1 MGGGKLRSLFLK
13 IFLSFWLAMVLVS
26 ATLIAS
32 VVTTQSQFKAMRTE
46 QFDRTVMPL
55 MAARAADILDDHGMG
70 ALADFLTSLQTTLHW
85 QAYLFDDEGKEILS
99 QPTPPEVDAMAM
111 SALQTVG
118 TKIQVSH
125 DTNFSATRTT
135 GSTGT
140 HYVLIVGTH
149 VESMADVLRAPIQV
163 QIVRAAAVV
172 FIAGFV
178 CFWLTR
184 YITAPI
190 LHLRAA
196 THRLAMGNLSA
207 RVGAEAGNRNDEL
220 AELSRDFDHMA
231 EQIESLI
238 SSQRRLL
245 ADISHELRSPL
256 ARLTVALGLTR
267 LHANAEA
274 TSGLDR
280 IELEAGRLNTLIGS
294 LLQLARL
301 ESGSEQ
307 LEGEPVL
314 LEQVVAEVAADADF
328 EAQSRKRH
336 VRVVQTDACTI
347 PGNKGLLR
355 SAIEN
360 VIRNAVNYTAEGT
373 EVEISLQKLSS
384 NGDAAAL
391 ITVRD
396 RGRGVPEE
404 SLPDIFLPFY
414 RVGHARDRSTGGS
427 GLGLS
432 ITDRAIRLHG
442 GSVRA
447 MNCRDGGLLIELRL
461 PCAKVPAAG
470 PARG

>member
-1 MGGGKLRSLFLK
+1 LRSLFLK

-32 VVTTQSQFKAMRTE
+32 VVTTQSQFNAMRAE
-46 QFDRTVMPL
+46 EFDRTVMPL

-70 ALADFLTSLQTTLHW
+70 ALADFLSSLQTTLRW

-111 SALQTVG
+111 AALQSVD
-118 TKIQVSH
+118 TKIQNSH
-125 DTNFSATRTT
+125 STNFAATRTT

-140 HYVLIVGTH
+140 HYVLVIGTH
-149 VESMADVLRAPIQV
+149 VESVADVLRAPIEVQV
-163 QIVRAAAVV
+163 VRAAAVL
-172 FIAGFV
+172 FIAGLV
-178 CFWLTR
+178 CFWLAR
-184 YITAPI
+184 YITAPV
-190 LHLRAA
+190 LHLREA
-196 THRLAMGNLSA
+196 THRLATGNLSA
-207 RVGAEAGNRNDEL
+207 RIGAATGNRNDEL

-267 LHANAEA
+267 LQANPEA

-294 LLQLARL
+294 LLRLARL
-301 ESGSEQ
+301 EGGSEPLQ
-307 LEGEPVL
+307 GQPVL
-314 LEQVVAEVAADADF
+314 LDQVVAEVAADADF
-328 EAQSRKRH
+328 EAQSRKRQ
-336 VRVVQTDACTI
+336 VRVTQSCACTVS
-347 PGNKGLLR
+347 GNQELLR

-360 VIRNAVNYTAEGT
+360 VIRNAVNYTAEGS
-373 EVEISLQKLSS
+373 EVQITLQQSS
-384 NGDAAAL
+384 NNGHSTAL
-391 ITVRD
+391 VSVRD
-396 RGRGVPEE
+396 HGRGVPEE
-404 SLPDIFLPFY
+404 ALPDIFVPFY
-414 RVGHARDRSTGGS
+414 RVGDARDRSSGGS

-432 ITDRAIRLHG
+432 ITDRAVRLHG

-447 MNCRDGGLLIELRL
+447 LNCPDGGLLIEMRL
-461 PCAKVPAAG
+461 PCAPTPKAAQKTQVS
-470 PARG
+470 